1 MTVGTDNTVPNPRAA
16 LDAAR
21 VVFGSPEAATAGSL
35 WGAAQLVL
43 QQVLGRP
50 ELTGQALVGEVR
62 RLGLI
67 TLSDAHALVA
77 LSTWADRASGAA
89 TNESERIIVRE
100 AWMALDH
107 AVPSMPPT
115 VPASPYAPPPPAGTP
130 GVSRDAGRASSAWSP
145 PPLNASAQAAAAP
158 MGSMPHAAQTST
170 GSAPV
175 GDTAAPAVG
184 SRRTRRLAMLGAA
197 VVAILALSAGGW
209 WYAGRADRTLSRGIA
224 AYQRGARE
232 AARVDFVQAAQLA
245 PDDARPLVYLGRITR
260 EDGDLARARR
270 FLTEA
275 VRVAPGS
282 AIAARE
288 LASLMLADAQPEIAR
303 RFYVRALELDPTD
316 RTAQGFL
323 GCALFRL
330 QRYDEARRWVERAG
344 PGDWQ
349 SCVPPLP
356 PMPAAPM
363 GAPGYPPRPPA

>member
-1 MTVGTDNTVPNPRAA
+1 MTAGPESTLPNPRAA
-16 LDAAR
+16 LEAAR
-21 VVFGSPEAATAGSL
+21 VVFGTPETATASSL
-35 WGAAQLVL
+35 WGAAQSVL

-50 ELTGQALVGEVR
+50 ELTGQALVAEVR

-67 TLSDAHALVA
+67 TLSDAHALVG

-89 TNESERIIVRE
+89 TNESERLIVRE

-107 AVPSMPPT
+107 AVPSAPPS
-115 VPASPYAPPPPAGTP
+115 VPVSPYAPPPPAGTP
-130 GVSRDAGRASSAWSP
+130 GVARDAGRASNAWSP
-145 PPLNASAQAAAAP
+145 PPLNTSAPAAAAP
-158 MGSMPHAAQTST
+158 AAPMPH
-170 GSAPV
+170 SAP
-175 GDTAAPAVG
+175 APTSG
-184 SRRTRRLAMLGAA
+184 RPRRRALWAA
-197 VVAILALSAGGW
+197 VIVAILAASAGGW
-209 WYAGRADRTLSRGIA
+209 WYAGRADRVLSRGIA
-224 AYQRGARE
+224 AFQRGARE
-232 AARVDFVQAAQLA
+232 AARADFAQAAQLA
-245 PDDARPLVYLGRITR
+245 PNDARPLVYLGRITR

-344 PGDWQ
+344 SGDWQ

-356 PMPAAPM
+356 PMPAVPM
-363 GAPGYPPRPPA
+363 GAPGYSPRPPA